1 MNKTINEELVE
12 LKEIII
18 AMHEI
23 NKIDSDFTDENKKKS
38 LKLGA
43 KFNKLLKNLLSSEN
57 GIQILTNSM
66 SDNNPIVVFIISR
79 YLYPLYPKKTMKI
92 MENYQKTIVDGL
104 EKLRVTD
111 VINGLKS
118 NQPVFMNQFKKLYDT
133 ENLESLNRE

>member
-133 ENLESLNRE
+133 EDLESLNRE

>member
-118 NQPVFMNQFKKLYDT
+118 NQPVFMNQFKKLYNTKD
-133 ENLESLNRE
+133 LESLNRE